1 MKFWSALKKE
11 IQEAAQAAVLE
22 AEEIFGRGNGTA
34 KKQAAIAFVVNALR
48 VPPIVR
54 EILAFLLSAVIDA
67 AIETAVKAANSN
79 AETVLNNK
87 QT

>member
-11 IQEAAQAAVLE
+11 IQDAALAAVLE

-48 VPPIVR
+48 VPPVVR
-54 EILAFLLSAVIDA
+54 EILAFLLSAIIDA
-67 AIETAVKAANSN
+67 AIESAVKAVNTGAEAVSSN
-79 AETVLNNK
+79 D
-87 QT
+87 